1 MVVWHLVLRVSKWLR
16 PLNMWTCCGCGS
28 ELIENIAPDGSLL
41 CTWCDRNP
49 VDGP

>member
-1 MVVWHLVLRVSKWLR
+1 MRLLSLLRSWLR
-16 PLNMWTCCGCGS
+16 REASLWTCCGCGS